1 MPPQTKDDEQCT
13 EEAIQIP
20 DWVKP
25 EIFEDLLKQQVKNY
39 KETKSLRATAGV
51 AKGENYATIMLRV
64 ELDVETEDQS
74 QITKAFMLK
83 TPHDTDAY
91 RKLLQKSNI
100 FDTERGMYM
109 KVVPEMEQMY
119 RDVGLEVKFGA
130 QTYEIPATDNYVLL
144 EDLKPQGFRNAD
156 RLEGLD
162 QAHTESALRKFAQW
176 HAASAVRVDT
186 KGPYE
191 EQYTKGFFRSPEIV
205 DALFNGSIKSLLK
218 YIEHYEGRETYLKDL
233 LSISEK
239 FEDLAVDICEPKPD
253 EFNALN
259 HGDAWSNNIM
269 FQYNEKNEIL
279 NTYFVDLQIPKWGTV
294 AQDLYYFLISSTSL
308 DIKTTK
314 FDYFIW
320 FYHSELVKHLQLLKY
335 TKPLPTLRGIRNDL
349 SKYSGWGLVCCISI
363 MGFVLLDP
371 ILDGDGGFDTILS
384 GEDSSF
390 KKTVFTNPRYRKH
403 VDVVL
408 PWLHHRGAMEYN

>member
-1 MPPQTKDDEQCT
+1 MPPQNKDEDPGM
-13 EEAIQIP
+13 EAILVP
-20 DWVKP
+20 KWVKP
-25 EIFEDLLKQQVKNY
+25 EIFQDILKQQVKNY
-39 KETKSLRATAGV
+39 KETKSLRASAGV

-64 ELDVETEDQS
+64 ELDVETEDRS
-74 QITKAFMLK
+74 QVTKAYMLK
-83 TPHDTDAY
+83 IAHDSDAY
-91 RKLLQKSNI
+91 RKILEKSNM
-100 FDTERGMYM
+100 FDTERGMYL

-130 QTYEIPATDNYVLL
+130 QSYEIPTNENYVLL
-144 EDLKPQGFRNAD
+144 EDLKPQGFKNFD
-156 RLEGLD
+156 RLQGLD

-191 EQYTKGFFRSPEIV
+191 ERYTKGFFRSPEMIN
-205 DALFNGSIKSLLK
+205 AFFKGSMNSLLK

-239 FEDLAVDICEPKPD
+239 LVDIGTKIIEPNPE

-259 HGDAWSNNIM
+259 HGDGWVNNIM
-269 FQYNEKNEIL
+269 YQYNKKNDIL
-279 NTYFVDLQIPKWGTV
+279 NTFFVDLQMPKWGSV

-308 DIKTTK
+308 DIKTSK

-335 TKPLPTLRGIRNDL
+335 SKPLPTLRGIRNDL
-349 SKYSGWGLVCCISI
+349 SKHSGWGLVCCTSV
-363 MGFVLLDP
+363 MGVALLDP
-371 ILDGDGGFDTILS
+371 IEDGDVDFDQIVS
-384 GEDSSF
+384 EEDNSF
-390 KKTVFTNPRYRKH
+390 KKSIFTNPRYRKH
-403 VDVVL
+403 VKVLL
-408 PWLHHRGAMEYN
+408 PWLQHRGAME